1 MVKSAEEHAEED
13 KKRRELV
20 ETKNQAEALIH
31 ATEKTLTDAGDKV
44 DQAQRSAAEEAIE
57 ALKQASQGEDV
68 DDIRAKSETL
78 AQASMKLGEALYA
91 ESQAGEADGTGG
103 DGTEGDGTKP
113 GDGAGNGQDDTVVDA
128 DFEEVD
134 DDKKGTSA

>member
-1 MVKSAEEHAEED
+1 M
-13 KKRRELV
+13 

-44 DQAQRSAAEEAIE
+44 GQSERTAAEEAIE
-57 ALKQASQGEDV
+57 TLKQAVQGDDV

-78 AQASMKLGEALYA
+78 AQTSMKLGEALYA
-91 ESQAGEADGTGG
+91 ESQAGESGAPEEGTGG
-103 DGTEGDGTKP
+103 DGTEP
-113 GDGAGNGQDDTVVDA
+113 GNGAGNGQDDTVVDA